1 MTADIICVTLSCL
14 IMSSFL
20 TAYILRFGVPTS
32 ISATYYRTDA
42 KWLMPVCTA
51 TAGVL
56 TLVPLLKHTP
66 EQYQFVAFFI
76 VAAALFVA
84 AAPAFRDEM
93 VGRVHGVSAAV
104 LGLCALAWLILTTG
118 CPWIAIIGLCVA
130 VVDRKHFLFWFEVGV
145 LYNLF
150 LSLITIVAMNG

>member
-1 MTADIICVTLSCL
+1 MTADIICVLLSCIIMAAFL
-14 IMSSFL
+14 I
-20 TAYILRFGVPTS
+20 AYIVRFGVPTS

-76 VAAALFVA
+76 VASILFVA
-84 AAPAFRDEM
+84 CAPAFREELE
-93 VGRVHGVSAAV
+93 GKVHAGAAIV
-104 LGLCALAWLILTTG
+104 LGLSAVTWLTLTAG
-118 CPWIAIIGLCVA
+118 VPWLTIAGVA
-130 VVDRKHFLFWFEVGV
+130 VGLLNRKCFVFWLEVGILSNLYLV
-145 LYNLF
+145 LLLTCHN
-150 LSLITIVAMNG
+150 S